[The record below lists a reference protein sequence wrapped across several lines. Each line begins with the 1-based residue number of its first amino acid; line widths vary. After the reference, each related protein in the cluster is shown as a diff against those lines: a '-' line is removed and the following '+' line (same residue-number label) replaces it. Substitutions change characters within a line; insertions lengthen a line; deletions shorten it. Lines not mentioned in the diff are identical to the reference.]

1 MPVVISSIAAR
12 SHAERAG
19 ILPGETLVSINGRAV
34 NDVLDYRFYMVN
46 RLVSLVIED
55 PEGRQR
61 TVRIRKGE
69 YAEIG
74 LEFSTYLM
82 DEERCCKN
90 KCIFCFIDQMP
101 PGMRESLYFKDDD
114 SRLDF
119 LFGNY
124 ITLTNVGEEDIRR
137 IIAMHL
143 SPVNVSVHTT
153 NPELRAAMMKNP
165 KAATS
170 LQYLKELAGAGIAL
184 HTQVVL
190 CPGINDG
197 EELRRTLRDL
207 CGMGPAVESIAC
219 VPVGLTKYREHLPHI
234 DPYTKEQAAAVI
246 DLIEDFQRE
255 QLALR
260 GERVAYPADE
270 FFIKAERPMPDDG
283 YYGDFTQLENGVG
296 LSALLKREFLE
307 ALEAHPPEEIRRRA
321 SVATGKA
328 AESLLRE
335 LSALAEERFPGL
347 RVAVT
352 AVENR
357 FFGENVTVTGLLT
370 GGDIAGAMKEKDP
383 GEALLICES
392 TLRYEHDRFLDD
404 KTPEELEHEL
414 GVPVLMVKNDG
425 YSLLCAMLGEEEESR
440 CEVLYGETD

>member
-1 MPVVISSIAAR
+1 LPVVISSIAAR
-12 SHAERAG
+12 SHAQRAG
-19 ILPGETLVSINGRAV
+19 ILPGETLVSINGSAV
-34 NDVLDYRFYMVN
+34 NDVLDYRFYLVN

-55 PEGRQR
+55 PEGRAR

-74 LEFSTYLM
+74 LEFSSYLM

-153 NPELRAAMMKNP
+153 NPELRVAMMKNP
-165 KAATS
+165 RAASS
-170 LQYLKELAGAGIAL
+170 LQYLKELAEAGIAL

-190 CPGINDG
+190 CPGVNDG
-197 EELRRTLRDL
+197 EELTRTLRDL
-207 CGMGPAVESIAC
+207 CGMWPAVESIAC
-219 VPVGLTKYREHLPHI
+219 VPVGLTKYRERLPHI
-234 DPYTKEQAAAVI
+234 DPYTKERAAETI
-246 DLIEDFQRE
+246 DLIEAFQKE
-255 QLALR
+255 QLALH
-260 GERVAYPADE
+260 GERIAYPADE
-270 FFIKAERPMPDDG
+270 FFIKAGRPMPDDV
-283 YYGDFTQLENGVG
+283 YYGEFTQLENGVG

-307 ALEAHPPEEIRRRA
+307 ALNAHGPGEIHRKA

-328 AESLLRE
+328 AEGLLGE
-335 LSALAEERFPGL
+335 LAALAEEKFPGL
-347 RVAVT
+347 RVEVT

-357 FFGENVTVTGLLT
+357 FFGETVTVTGLLT
-370 GGDIAGAMKEKDP
+370 GGDIAEAMKEKDL
-383 GEALLICES
+383 GEELLVCES
-392 TLRYEHDRFLDD
+392 TLRYERDRFLDD

-440 CEVLYGETD
+440 CEVVYEEVH

>member
-12 SHAERAG
+12 SHAQRAG
-19 ILPGETLVSINGRAV
+19 ILPGETLVSINGSAV
-34 NDVLDYRFYMVN
+34 NDVLDYRFYLVN

-55 PEGRQR
+55 PEGRAR

-74 LEFSTYLM
+74 LEFSSYLM

-153 NPELRAAMMKNP
+153 NPELRVAMMKNP
-165 KAATS
+165 RAASS
-170 LQYLKELAGAGIAL
+170 LQYLKELAEAGIAL

-190 CPGINDG
+190 CPGVNDG
-197 EELRRTLRDL
+197 EELTRTLRDL
-207 CGMGPAVESIAC
+207 CGMWPAVESIAC
-219 VPVGLTKYREHLPHI
+219 VPVGLTKYRERLPHI
-234 DPYTKEQAAAVI
+234 DPYTKERAAETI
-246 DLIEDFQRE
+246 DLIEAFQKE
-255 QLALR
+255 QLALH
-260 GERVAYPADE
+260 GERIAYPADE
-270 FFIKAERPMPDDG
+270 FFIKAGRPMPDDV
-283 YYGDFTQLENGVG
+283 YYGEFTQLENGVG

-307 ALEAHPPEEIRRRA
+307 ALNAHGPGEIHRKA

-328 AESLLRE
+328 AEGLLGE
-335 LSALAEERFPGL
+335 LAALAEEKFPGL
-347 RVAVT
+347 RVEVT

-357 FFGENVTVTGLLT
+357 FFGETVTVTGLLT
-370 GGDIAGAMKEKDP
+370 GGDIAEAMKEKDL
-383 GEALLICES
+383 GEELLVCES
-392 TLRYEHDRFLDD
+392 TLRYERDRFLDD

-440 CEVLYGETD
+440 CEVVYEEVH

>member
-1 MPVVISSIAAR
+1 
-12 SHAERAG
+12 
-19 ILPGETLVSINGRAV
+19 LPGETLVSINGSAV
-34 NDVLDYRFYMVN
+34 NDVLDYRFYLVN

-55 PEGRQR
+55 PEGRAR

-74 LEFSTYLM
+74 LEFSSYLM

-153 NPELRAAMMKNP
+153 NPELRVAMMKNP
-165 KAATS
+165 RAASS
-170 LQYLKELAGAGIAL
+170 LQYLKELAEAGIAL

-190 CPGINDG
+190 CPGVNDG
-197 EELRRTLRDL
+197 EELTRTLRDL
-207 CGMGPAVESIAC
+207 CGMWPAVESIAC
-219 VPVGLTKYREHLPHI
+219 VPVGLTKYRERLPHI
-234 DPYTKEQAAAVI
+234 DPYTKERAAETI
-246 DLIEDFQRE
+246 DLIEAFQKE
-255 QLALR
+255 QLALH
-260 GERVAYPADE
+260 GERIAYPADE
-270 FFIKAERPMPDDG
+270 FFIKAGRPMPDDV
-283 YYGDFTQLENGVG
+283 YYGEFTQLENGVG

-307 ALEAHPPEEIRRRA
+307 ALNAHGPGEIHRKA

-328 AESLLRE
+328 AEGLLGE
-335 LSALAEERFPGL
+335 LAALAEEKFPGL
-347 RVAVT
+347 RVEVT

-357 FFGENVTVTGLLT
+357 FFGETVTVTGLLT
-370 GGDIAGAMKEKDP
+370 GGDIAEAMKEKDL
-383 GEALLICES
+383 GEELLVCES
-392 TLRYEHDRFLDD
+392 TLRYERDRFLDD

-440 CEVLYGETD
+440 CEVVYEEVH

>member
-12 SHAERAG
+12 SHAQRAG
-19 ILPGETLVSINGRAV
+19 ILPGETLVSINGSAV
-34 NDVLDYRFYMVN
+34 NDVLDYRFHMVN
-46 RLVSLVIED
+46 RLVSLAIED
-55 PEGRQR
+55 REGRQR

-82 DEERCCKN
+82 DEEHCCKN

-101 PGMRESLYFKDDD
+101 PGMRETLYFKDDD

-137 IIAMHL
+137 IITMHL

-165 KAATS
+165 RAATS
-170 LQYLKELAGAGIAL
+170 LQYLRELAEAGITL

-197 EELRRTLRDL
+197 EELERTLRDL
-207 CGMGPAVESIAC
+207 GNMGPAVESIAC

-246 DLIEDFQRE
+246 DLIEAFQKER
-255 QLALR
+255 LALR
-260 GERVAYPADE
+260 GERVAFPADE
-270 FFIKAERPMPDDG
+270 FFIKAGRPMPDDD

-296 LSALLKREFLE
+296 LCALLKREFRE
-307 ALEAHPPEEIRRRA
+307 ALEAHPPTEIHRKV
-321 SVATGKA
+321 SVVTGKA
-328 AESLLRE
+328 AESLLKE

-347 RVAVT
+347 RVTVT

-370 GGDIAGAMKEKDP
+370 GGDIAGTMKEKDP

-404 KTPEELEHEL
+404 KTPEELEREL

-425 YSLLCAMLGEEEESR
+425 YSLLCAMLGEKEESR
-440 CEVLYGETD
+440 CEVLYGEAD

>member
-19 ILPGETLVSINGRAV
+19 VLPGETLVSINGSAV

-55 PEGRQR
+55 REGKAR

-74 LEFSTYLM
+74 LEFSSYLM
-82 DEERCCKN
+82 DGERRCKN

-165 KAATS
+165 RAASS

-190 CPGINDG
+190 CPGVNDG
-197 EELRRTLRDL
+197 EELERTLRDL
-207 CGMGPAVESIAC
+207 GAMWPAVESIAC

-234 DPYTKEQAAAVI
+234 DPYTREQAARVI
-246 DLIEDFQRE
+246 DQIEAFQRE

-260 GERVAYPADE
+260 GERIAYPADE
-270 FFIKAERPMPDDG
+270 FFIKAGRPMPDEG
-283 YYGDFTQLENGVG
+283 YYGEFTQLENGVG
-296 LSALLKREFLE
+296 LCALLKREFLE
-307 ALEAHPPEEIRRRA
+307 ALEAHEPEVIQRKA
-321 SVATGKA
+321 AVATGKA
-328 AESLLRE
+328 AEGLLRE
-335 LSALAEERFPGL
+335 LAVLAEKRFPGL
-347 RVAVT
+347 RIEVT

-370 GGDIAGAMKEKDP
+370 GGDVAETMKEKDL
-383 GEALLICES
+383 GGALLVCES
-392 TLRYEHDRFLDD
+392 TLRYERDRFLDD

-425 YSLLCAMLGEEEESR
+425 CSLLCAMLGEEEKSR
-440 CEVLYGETD
+440 CEVFYEETH

>member
-12 SHAERAG
+12 SHAQRAG
-19 ILPGETLVSINGRAV
+19 ILPGETLVSINGSAV
-34 NDVLDYRFYMVN
+34 NDVLDYRFYLVN

-55 PEGRQR
+55 PEGRAR

-74 LEFSTYLM
+74 LEFSSYLM

-153 NPELRAAMMKNP
+153 NPELRVAMMKNP
-165 KAATS
+165 RAASS
-170 LQYLKELAGAGIAL
+170 LQYLKELAEAGIAL

-190 CPGINDG
+190 CPGVNDG
-197 EELRRTLRDL
+197 EELTRTLRDL
-207 CGMGPAVESIAC
+207 CGMWPAVESIAC
-219 VPVGLTKYREHLPHI
+219 VPVGLTKYRERLPHI
-234 DPYTKEQAAAVI
+234 DPYTKERAAETI
-246 DLIEDFQRE
+246 DLIEAFQKE
-255 QLALR
+255 QLALH
-260 GERVAYPADE
+260 GERIAYPADE
-270 FFIKAERPMPDDG
+270 FFIKAGRPMPDDV
-283 YYGDFTQLENGVG
+283 YYGEFTQLENGVG

-307 ALEAHPPEEIRRRA
+307 ALNAHGPGEIHRKA

-328 AESLLRE
+328 AEGLLWE
-335 LSALAEERFPGL
+335 LAALAEEKFPGL
-347 RVAVT
+347 RVEVT

-357 FFGENVTVTGLLT
+357 FFGETVTVTGLLT
-370 GGDIAGAMKEKDP
+370 GGDIAEAMKEKDL
-383 GEALLICES
+383 GEELLVCES
-392 TLRYEHDRFLDD
+392 TLRY
-404 KTPEELEHEL
+404 
-414 GVPVLMVKNDG
+414 
-425 YSLLCAMLGEEEESR
+425 
-440 CEVLYGETD
+440 

>member
-19 ILPGETLVSINGRAV
+19 VLPGETLVSINGSAV
-34 NDVLDYRFYMVN
+34 NDVLDYRFYLVN
-46 RLVSLVIED
+46 RLVSLVVED
-55 PEGRQR
+55 REGNAR

-82 DEERCCKN
+82 DEERRCKN

-114 SRLDF
+114 SRLGF

-165 KAATS
+165 RAASS

-190 CPGINDG
+190 CPGVNDG
-197 EELRRTLRDL
+197 EELERTLRDL
-207 CGMGPAVESIAC
+207 GAMWPAVESIAC
-219 VPVGLTKYREHLPHI
+219 VPVGLTKYRECLPHI
-234 DPYTKEQAAAVI
+234 DPYTNEQAARVI
-246 DLIEDFQRE
+246 DQIEAFQQER
-255 QLALR
+255 LALC
-260 GERVAYPADE
+260 GERIAYPADE
-270 FFIKAERPMPDDG
+270 FFIKAGRPMPDEG
-283 YYGDFTQLENGVG
+283 YYGEFAQLENGVG
-296 LSALLKREFLE
+296 LCALLKREFLE
-307 ALEAHPPEEIRRRA
+307 ALAAHEPREIQRKA
-321 SVATGKA
+321 AVATGKA
-328 AESLLRE
+328 AEGLLRE
-335 LSALAEERFPGL
+335 LAALAEKKFPGL
-347 RVAVT
+347 RIEVT

-370 GGDIAGAMKEKDP
+370 GGDVAEAMKGQDL
-383 GEALLICES
+383 GGALLVCES
-392 TLRYEHDRFLDD
+392 TLRYERDRFLDD
-404 KTPEELEHEL
+404 KTPEELEYEL

-440 CEVLYGETD
+440 CEVFYEEAH